1 MSMFR
6 LFTFVPERHTY
17 IVERLGKFSRQL
29 EPGLNWLVPFLDNV
43 SYRHSL
49 KEEAIKIERQTAI
62 TQDNVSINM
71 DGVLF
76 IRIFDPLKASYQVE
90 QPLEAARFLA
100 VTLMRSEVGKLK
112 LDRLFQEREELNK
125 AINEGVN
132 SAAEP
137 WGISCLRYEIL
148 NIDPPEDIKKSMQA
162 EAEAERLKRRDILL
176 SEAKKIS
183 EINVSTGKNKSAI
196 LLAEA
201 EAESIQ
207 VQTEKEKEAIDMIA
221 RSISKGNSNQVI
233 DYMLTQNYLR
243 DYGQALKKGNVTIAP
258 NAMGGKG
265 GNEKSDFTSIAAM
278 LLAAQSRQFSSGG
291 GSVGGGFSGNGAS
304 SSSKGKNSFDILD
317 EITQDDYGSLAR
329 KIKAADN
336 PALLSSDEE
345 VIRKAAQ
352 SKQQQYAANQAHVMG
367 KF

>member
-1 MSMFR
+1 MFR

-49 KEEAIKIERQTAI
+49 KEEAIKIEKQTAI
-62 TQDNVSINM
+62 TQDNVSLNI

-90 QPLEAARFLA
+90 QPLEAAKFLA

-183 EINVSTGKNKSAI
+183 EINMATGKNKSAI
-196 LLAEA
+196 LWAEA

-207 VQTEKEKEAIDMIA
+207 LVTEKEKEAIGMIA
-221 RSISKGNSNQVI
+221 KSISKGNSNQVI
-233 DYMLTQNYLR
+233 DYILAQNYLR
-243 DYGQALKKGNVTIAP
+243 DYGQTLKKGNVTIAP
-258 NAMGGKG
+258 SVMGGKEG
-265 GNEKSDFTSIAAM
+265 SGNNDFTSIAAM
-278 LLAAQSRQFSSGG
+278 LLAAQTRQSSSG
-291 GSVGGGFSGNGAS
+291 GSVGRGFGDSGS
-304 SSSKGKNSFDILD
+304 YSSSKGKSSFDILD

-336 PALLSSDEE
+336 PALFSSDEE
-345 VIRKAAQ
+345 VLRKAAET
-352 SKQQQYAANQAHVMG
+352 KQQQLYAANQAHVMG
-367 KF
+367 KL